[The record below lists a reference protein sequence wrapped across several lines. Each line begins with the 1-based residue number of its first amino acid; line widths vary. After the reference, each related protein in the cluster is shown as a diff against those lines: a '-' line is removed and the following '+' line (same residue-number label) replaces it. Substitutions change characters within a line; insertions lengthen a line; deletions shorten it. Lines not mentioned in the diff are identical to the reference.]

1 MFISLDL
8 KLLER
13 NDLTSNEKIIVA
25 LISSYSEFPQN
36 HALISRLT
44 GISRPTIVKC
54 MQNLTDK
61 KIIVAT
67 ANHYYTCVCYRNTQ
81 LKYIPK
87 LKRFQDLTLKTK
99 YEPQKSDN
107 LDPELIAL
115 LNSAYQPKR

>member
-25 LISSYSEFPQN
+25 LISCYNEFPQN

-54 MQNLTDK
+54 MQNLIDK

-99 YEPQKSDN
+99 YEPQKGDY
-107 LDPELIAL
+107 LDPEIVAL
-115 LNSAYQPKR
+115 LNSAYPRKR

>member
-36 HALISRLT
+36 HALISRLI
-44 GISRPTIVKC
+44 GISRPTIIKC

-61 KIIVAT
+61 KIIVVT
-67 ANHYYTCVCYRNTQ
+67 ANHYYICVCYRNTQ

-99 YEPQKSDN
+99 YEPQKGDY
-107 LDPELIAL
+107 LDSEIVAL
-115 LNSAYQPKR
+115 LNTVYLRKR